1 MCLYTTP
8 WPQILQWDGWVSPA
22 HSSSALSATLA
33 TVFISAS
40 SHTDNWW
47 PSLSLAPFLL
57 FSPHKSFSCHF
68 SFFSLPSALLALLV
82 CLTLCMLLGVHA
94 RFLTSSPPPPSS
106 PAHTDLL
113 PPPPAL
119 RLPPSPIVFPSP
131 RPFPSIS
138 LLCTIGTRVAPSERP
153 VKRPYKKPQHGEERV
168 MMKFN
173 CSSWCTWGLALYVYV
188 DIWACVCHA
197 CVCACS
203 ASVRPGHWTGTGLLG
218 GSMSRHCHESYRFLK
233 THYRFCGGTHL
244 HQHKMEGGRGSLNSK
259 KDGGLGDQ

>member
-47 PSLSLAPFLL
+47 PFLSPPLPPFLFL
-57 FSPHKSFSCHF
+57 FPHKSFLCHF
-68 SFFSLPSALLALLV
+68 SFFSLPSAPLALLV
-82 CLTLCMLLGVHA
+82 RLTVCMLVGVHA
-94 RFLTSSPPPPSS
+94 RFPTSPPPPSY
-106 PAHTDLL
+106 PTRADLF

-119 RLPPSPIVFPSP
+119 PLHVPLHL
-131 RPFPSIS
+131 SIS

-153 VKRPYKKPQHGEERV
+153 VKRPYKKPQHTEERV

-173 CSSWCTWGLALYVYV
+173 CSSWCTWGLALCVRMCVDIYENVYV
-188 DIWACVCHA
+188 VYVFMCVRRA
-197 CVCACS
+197 
-203 ASVRPGHWTGTGLLG
+203 W
-218 GSMSRHCHESYRFLK
+218 
-233 THYRFCGGTHL
+233 
-244 HQHKMEGGRGSLNSK
+244 
-259 KDGGLGDQ
+259 GLGTEPELPC